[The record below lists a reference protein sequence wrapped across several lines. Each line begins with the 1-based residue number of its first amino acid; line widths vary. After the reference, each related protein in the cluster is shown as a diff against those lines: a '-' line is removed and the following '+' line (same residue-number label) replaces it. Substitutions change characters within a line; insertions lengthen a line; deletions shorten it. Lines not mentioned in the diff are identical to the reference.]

1 MAARNVLR
9 VNTAEETEAYRSAV
23 SEIIRKILM
32 QPDETLVSI
41 AETIAVSVGTVS
53 NAFNK
58 KGDLNALYLKRLGQA
73 YGPHTLDPFYA
84 LSGGRS
90 VPLEPQD
97 VDPLPSLLRAGTA
110 IAAMRD
116 PASPGGAVETPS
128 EQSAVLPV
136 LEEAQGELSA
146 IIISIKSR
154 LAA

>member
-9 VNTAEETEAYRSAV
+9 VNAAEETAAYRTAV
-23 SEIIRKILM
+23 SDIIRKILAD
-32 QPDETLVSI
+32 PDETLISI
-41 AETIAVSVGTVS
+41 ADTIDVSVGTIS
-53 NAFNK
+53 NAFNR
-58 KGDLNALYLKRLGQA
+58 KGDLNPIYLKRLGQA

-110 IAAMRD
+110 IAQMRD
-116 PASPGGAVETPS
+116 PASPGGSVETPS

-136 LEEAQGELSA
+136 LEEAQGDLTA
-146 IIISIKSR
+146 KIISIKTR